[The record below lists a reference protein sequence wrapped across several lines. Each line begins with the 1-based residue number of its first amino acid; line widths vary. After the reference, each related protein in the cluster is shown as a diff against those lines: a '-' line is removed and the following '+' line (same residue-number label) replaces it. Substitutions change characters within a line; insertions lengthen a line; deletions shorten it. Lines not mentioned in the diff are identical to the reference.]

1 MRAQASLALKH
12 SHHRAG
18 SAGKDLSER
27 TRGPTSIAAETFI
40 ACHQIRPAQ
49 VEAQVM
55 GRFICHRTL
64 RREGTLVRPMA
75 AVSDGRAVVI
85 GASVGDLLARM
96 LALP

>member
-55 GRFICHRTL
+55 GRFICHRTWP
-64 RREGTLVRPMA
+64 R
-75 AVSDGRAVVI
+75 
-85 GASVGDLLARM
+85 GAG
-96 LALP
+96 